1 MKQKPG
7 NRARPDNYRVRKNR
21 ARVTISSRHFRN
33 REYLKK
39 IKSGVALALFCA
51 PKEKFASQTTLRDH
65 HEAKTPPKI
74 IERVFL
80 LLIVVSL
87 YKDIVFALA
96 LFWKNKTEA
105 LEESENESESE
116 EKQSSHDLLELPF

>member
-80 LLIVVSL
+80 LLIVVSRNE
-87 YKDIVFALA
+87 VFVQ
-96 LFWKNKTEA
+96 
-105 LEESENESESE
+105 SENESESE